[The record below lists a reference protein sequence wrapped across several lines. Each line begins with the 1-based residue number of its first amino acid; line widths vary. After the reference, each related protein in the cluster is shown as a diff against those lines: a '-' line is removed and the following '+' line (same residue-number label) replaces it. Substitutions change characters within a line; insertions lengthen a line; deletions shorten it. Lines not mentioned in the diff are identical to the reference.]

1 MRLRPALL
9 LTYLFAGLALA
20 FSALPHLARG
30 HPGPAALAG
39 LSGLAVVVAAV
50 LGIRRR
56 LRGRDA

>member
-30 HPGPAALAG
+30 RPGPAALAG
-39 LSGLAVVVAAV
+39 FSGLAVVALALLGVRAV
-50 LGIRRR
+50 L
-56 LRGRDA
+56 RGGSR